1 MTKPINSREIIL
13 GILKEIIQ
21 EEEYSHIALRN
32 TLDKYQ
38 YLEKQER
45 AFITRVTEGTLE
57 EMIKIDYILNQFSKV
72 KVKKMKPFICNLL
85 RMSVYQILYMDS
97 VPDSAVC
104 NEAVKIA
111 AKRGFVNL
119 KGFVNGVLRS
129 IIRNRENIIF
139 PDEKSDPDHC
149 LSILYSMPK
158 WIVEKWMKTYGF
170 ERTKMILQSFY
181 QEQGTVIR
189 CNTNRIAVEELVNE
203 LNKEG
208 IVVKPAP
215 YLKYALIISEFDSI
229 GRIKAFQKGFFY
241 VQDISSM
248 LVAEIANPQHNN
260 IIIDVCAA
268 PGGKSLHLAEKLD
281 GTGRVEAR
289 DLTPYKVGL
298 IQENIEKS
306 QLSNISAIQQDAC
319 SFDLDSVEQADV
331 LIADLPC
338 SGLGVMNRKTDIKY
352 KMSPEKEEQLVHLQ
366 RKILGTVYQYVKLG
380 GTLVYSTCT
389 VLEEENIQNVKWFLE
404 KYPFQLE
411 SIDEYLPQEL
421 RSETTKE
428 GYLQLLPGIHHTDG
442 FFIAKLKRID

>member
-1 MTKPINSREIIL
+1 MTKPINSRDIIL

-85 RMSVYQILYMDS
+85 RISVYQILYMDS
-97 VPDSAVC
+97 VPDSAAC

-119 KGFVNGVLRS
+119 KGFVNGVLRN

-139 PDEKSDPDHC
+139 PDEKAEPDDY
-149 LSILYSMPK
+149 LSIMYSMPK
-158 WIVEKWMKTYGF
+158 WIVEKWLKTYGL
-170 ERTKMILQSFY
+170 EKTKIMLQSFFH
-181 QEQGTVIR
+181 EKGTVIR
-189 CNTNRIAVEELVNE
+189 CNTKRISIEELEKE
-203 LNKEG
+203 LEKEG
-208 IVVKPAP
+208 IVVKPAH
-215 YLKYALIISEFDSI
+215 YLNYALVISEFDTI
-229 GRIKAFQKGFFY
+229 GSIKAFQKGFFY

-248 LVAEIANPQHNN
+248 LVAEVADPQKNN
-260 IIIDVCAA
+260 VIIDVCAA

-281 GTGRVEAR
+281 GSGKVEAR

-306 QLSNISAIQQDAC
+306 QLSNIIALQQDAC
-319 SFDLDSVEQADV
+319 TLDLDSVEQADI

-338 SGLGVMNRKTDIKY
+338 SGLGVMNQKTDIKY
-352 KMSPEKEEQLVHLQ
+352 KMTPEKEKQLVNLQ
-366 RKILGTVYQYVKLG
+366 RKILETVYQYVKKG

-389 VLEEENIQNVKWFLE
+389 IDEEENIQNVKWLME
-404 KYPFQLE
+404 RYPFQLE
-411 SIDEYLPQEL
+411 SIDAYLPEEL
-421 RSETTKE
+421 RSDTTKE
-428 GYLQLLPGIHHTDG
+428 GYLQLLPGIHQADG